1 MSLLPNTA
9 LSVLQS
15 TFQHQGNPL
24 DGVAGYRFVLV
35 VAARSSRYAM
45 PSMLDGVADFGAER
59 IRQRVQERQC
69 CLDVEP
75 FGVDES
81 VQT

>member
-1 MSLLPNTA
+1 
-9 LSVLQS
+9 VLQS

-24 DGVAGYRFVLV
+24 DGVARYRFVLV
-35 VAARSSRYAM
+35 VAAWSRRHAM
-45 PSMLDGVADFGAER
+45 PSMLDGVADLGAER

-75 FGVDES
+75 IGVGQS
-81 VQT
+81 VQPEDDL